1 MKILLMGNPNVGK
14 SVVFSRLTGV
24 QVTSS
29 NYAGT
34 TVGYTRG
41 KLKLGDK
48 VAELIDVPGTYSLEP
63 TCPAEKVA
71 QEMFLKENPDLLISV
86 MDATNLE
93 RNLFLTLQLLER
105 KIPSIVVLNMWDCAH
120 RKGVSLDIEKL
131 SNELGIPVV
140 PLTAVTGEG
149 LKNLTDIMEETLQN
163 PDSNRPQVSV
173 MSDEERWAYIGQLV
187 AKTQKIQ
194 HHHPS
199 LLERLERAS
208 VHPVYGLI
216 IAILVIYFTLQ
227 VVVGLGEFL
236 IGYIF
241 DPLYYNYYGPFIT
254 QLVSGFVP
262 SGIIHEILIGNGYEY
277 STSFGLLTT
286 GVYVEF
292 AVVLPYILS
301 FYLILGFLEDLGYLP
316 RLAVLIDS
324 LMHKLGLHGFSIIPI
339 ILGLGCNFPAV
350 LSTRIL
356 EGRREKFIA
365 TALIAIS
372 VPCMAQTAVIIGL
385 LGPYGLGYI
394 AVVYGT
400 LLTIFISMGLLL
412 NWLMPGESPEIFVE
426 IPPYR
431 LPHLKTL
438 LQKTWNRVRG
448 FMIEA
453 VPFVFLGLLTIN
465 ILYLVG
471 IMDFLTWILS
481 PILSQLLGLP
491 PDAIGALIMGFLR
504 KDLATAMLAPL
515 HLTAQQLTVASTFL
529 AVSFPCIATF
539 AVLVK
544 ELGIKDLL
552 KVVSIML
559 TVALLSGSLLN
570 LMWSVIL

>member
-34 TVGYTRG
+34 TVGYTKG
-41 KLKLGDK
+41 KLKLGSK
-48 VAELIDVPGTYSLEP
+48 EAELIDVPGTYSLESTSP
-63 TCPAEKVA
+63 VEEVA
-71 QEMFLKENPDLLISV
+71 HKMFQEENPDLLVIV
-86 MDATNLE
+86 TDATNLE
-93 RNLFLTLQLLER
+93 RNLFLTLQLLE
-105 KIPSIVVLNMWDCAH
+105 KKLPSLVVLNMWDRVQ
-120 RKGVSLDIEKL
+120 RKGVHLDTKKL
-131 SNELGIPVV
+131 SEEIGVPVI

-149 LKNLTDIMEETLQN
+149 LKCLTQTMEDAIQKPESFRS
-163 PDSNRPQVSV
+163 PVPV
-173 MSDEERWAYIGQLV
+173 MNDEKRWACIGRIISR
-187 AKTQKIQ
+187 TQRIE
-194 HHHPS
+194 HHHPT
-199 LLERLERAS
+199 LLEKLEKAS

-216 IAILVIYFTLQ
+216 IAILVIYLTLQ
-227 VVVGLGEFL
+227 VVVGMGEFL
-236 IGYIF
+236 IGYLF

-254 QLVSGFVP
+254 QLVSGFAP
-262 SGIIHEILIGNGYEY
+262 SGIINEILIGNGYEY

-301 FYLILGFLEDLGYLP
+301 FYLILGILEDLGYLP

-339 ILGLGCNFPAV
+339 ILGLGCSFPAV

-385 LGPYGLGYI
+385 LGPYGLNYI

-400 LLTIFISMGLLL
+400 LIAIFISMGLLL
-412 NWLMPGESPEIFVE
+412 NRLMPGESPEIFVE

-431 LPHLKTL
+431 VPHLKTL
-438 LQKTWNRVRG
+438 LQKTWNRVKG

-453 VPFVFLGLLTIN
+453 VPFVFLGLLAIN

-471 IMDFLTWILS
+471 VMDYLTWILS
-481 PILSQLLGLP
+481 PVLSTLLGLP
-491 PDAIGALIMGFLR
+491 SDAIGALIMGFLR

-515 HLTAQQLTVASTFL
+515 NLTAQQLTVASIFL

-544 ELGIKDLL
+544 ELGVKDLL
-552 KVVSIML
+552 KVLIIMVL
-559 TVALLSGSLLN
+559 VALLAGSLLN
-570 LMWSVIL
+570 LMWGVI

>member
-34 TVGYTRG
+34 TVGYTQGKVKLG
-41 KLKLGDK
+41 KLE
-48 VAELIDVPGTYSLEP
+48 AELVDVPGTYSLQP
-63 TCPAEKVA
+63 SCQAEEVA
-71 QEMFLKENPDLLISV
+71 RQMFQEESPDLVVSV

-93 RNLFLTLQLLER
+93 RNLFLTLQLLESGC
-105 KIPSIVVLNMWDCAH
+105 PLVLVMNMWDCAQS
-120 RKGVSLDIEKL
+120 KGVHLDL
-131 SNELGIPVV
+131 SNLSQALGVPVV
-140 PLTAVTGEG
+140 ALTAVSGEG
-149 LKNLTDIMEETLQN
+149 LKELVEVMEESLKQKDHYQ
-163 PDSNRPQVSV
+163 PKISN
-173 MSDEERWAYIGQLV
+173 MSDEKRWAYIGQLV
-187 AKTQKIQ
+187 SRVQRIE
-194 HHHPS
+194 HRHPT
-199 LLERLERAS
+199 LLQRLERAS
-208 VHPVYGLI
+208 VHPIYGFI
-216 IAILVIYFTLQ
+216 IALLVIYLTLQ
-227 VVVGLGEFL
+227 VVVGMGEFL
-236 IGYIF
+236 ISNIF
-241 DPLYYNYYGPFIT
+241 DPLYYQYYGPFIT
-254 QLVSGFVP
+254 QVVNSVAPNGV
-262 SGIIHEILIGNGYEY
+262 INEILIGNGYEY

-301 FYLILGFLEDLGYLP
+301 FYLVLGVLEDLGYLP
-316 RLAVLIDS
+316 RLAVIIDS
-324 LMHKLGLHGFSIIPI
+324 LMHKVGLHGFSIIPI

-356 EGRREKFIA
+356 EGRRERFIA

-385 LGPYGLGYI
+385 LGPYGLNYI

-400 LLTIFISMGLLL
+400 LLVIFITMGMLL
-412 NWLMPGESPEIFVE
+412 NRLMPGESPEIFVE

-431 LPHLKTL
+431 IPHLRTL
-438 LQKTWNRVRG
+438 LQKTWTRVKG

-453 VPFVFLGLLTIN
+453 VPFVFLGLLAIN
-465 ILYLVG
+465 VLYLVG
-471 IMDFLTWILS
+471 IMDYLTILLS

-491 PDAIGALIMGFLR
+491 SDAIGALIMGFLR

-515 HLTAQQLTVASTFL
+515 QLTAQQLTVASTFL

-539 AVLVK
+539 AVLFK
-544 ELGIKDLL
+544 ELGVKDLV
-552 KVVSIML
+552 KVVGIMMG
-559 TVALLSGSLLN
+559 VALLAGTILN
-570 LMWSVIL
+570 QIWSVI

>member
-34 TVGYTRG
+34 TVGYTQGKVKLG
-41 KLKLGDK
+41 KL
-48 VAELIDVPGTYSLEP
+48 VAELVDVPGTYSLQP
-63 TCPAEKVA
+63 SCQAEEVA
-71 QEMFLKENPDLLISV
+71 RQMFQEESPDLVVSV

-93 RNLFLTLQLLER
+93 RNLFLTLQLLESGC
-105 KIPSIVVLNMWDCAH
+105 PLVLVMNMWDCAQS
-120 RKGVSLDIEKL
+120 KGVHLDL
-131 SNELGIPVV
+131 SNLSQALGVPVV
-140 PLTAVTGEG
+140 ALTAVSGEG
-149 LKNLTDIMEETLQN
+149 LKELVEVMEESLKQKDHYQ
-163 PDSNRPQVSV
+163 PKISN
-173 MSDEERWAYIGQLV
+173 MSDEKRWAYIGQLV
-187 AKTQKIQ
+187 SRVQRIE
-194 HHHPS
+194 HRHPT
-199 LLERLERAS
+199 LLQRLERAS
-208 VHPVYGLI
+208 VHPIYGFI
-216 IAILVIYFTLQ
+216 IALLVIYLTLQ
-227 VVVGLGEFL
+227 VVVGMGEFL
-236 IGYIF
+236 ISNIF
-241 DPLYYNYYGPFIT
+241 DPLYYQYYGPFIT
-254 QLVSGFVP
+254 QVVNSVAPNGV
-262 SGIIHEILIGNGYEY
+262 INEILIGNGYEY

-301 FYLILGFLEDLGYLP
+301 FYLVLGVLEDLGYLP
-316 RLAVLIDS
+316 RLAVIIDS
-324 LMHKLGLHGFSIIPI
+324 LMHKVGLHGFSIIPI

-356 EGRREKFIA
+356 EGRRERFIA

-385 LGPYGLGYI
+385 LGPYGLNYI

-400 LLTIFISMGLLL
+400 LLVIFITMGMLL
-412 NWLMPGESPEIFVE
+412 NRLMPGESPEIFVE

-431 LPHLKTL
+431 IPHLRTL
-438 LQKTWNRVRG
+438 LQKTWTRVKG

-453 VPFVFLGLLTIN
+453 VPFVFLGLLAIN
-465 ILYLVG
+465 VLYLVG
-471 IMDFLTWILS
+471 IMDYLTILLS

-491 PDAIGALIMGFLR
+491 SDAIGALIMGFLR

-515 HLTAQQLTVASTFL
+515 QLTAQQLTVASTFL

-539 AVLVK
+539 AVLFK
-544 ELGIKDLL
+544 ELGVKDLV
-552 KVVSIML
+552 KVVGIMMG
-559 TVALLSGSLLN
+559 VALLAGTILN
-570 LMWSVIL
+570 QIWSVI

>member
-24 QVTSS
+24 QVTYS

-34 TVGYTRG
+34 TVGYTQG
-41 KLKLGDK
+41 KLKLGEME
-48 VAELIDVPGTYSLEP
+48 AEVVDVPGTYSLQP
-63 TCPAEKVA
+63 SCPAEEVA
-71 QEMFLKENPDLLISV
+71 RQMFQEENPDLVVSV

-93 RNLFLTLQLLER
+93 RNLFLTLQLLETGR
-105 KIPSIVVLNMWDCAH
+105 PMVLVLNMWDCAQS
-120 RKGVSLDIEKL
+120 KGVHLDLSLL
-131 SNELGIPVV
+131 SQALGVPVV
-140 PLTAVTGEG
+140 ALTAVSGEG
-149 LKNLTDIMEETLQN
+149 LKELVEAMAESLKGKDQYQPE
-163 PDSNRPQVSV
+163 VSR

-187 AKTQKIQ
+187 FRVQRIE
-194 HHHPS
+194 HRHPT
-199 LLERLERAS
+199 LLQRLERAS
-208 VHPVYGLI
+208 VHPIYGFI
-216 IAILVIYFTLQ
+216 IALLVIYLTLQ

-236 IGYIF
+236 ISHLF
-241 DPLYYNYYGPFIT
+241 DPLYYQFYGPFIT
-254 QLVSGFVP
+254 PAVNSVIP
-262 SGIIHEILIGNGYEY
+262 SGVINEILIGNGYEY
-277 STSFGLLTT
+277 ASSFGLLTT

-301 FYLILGFLEDLGYLP
+301 FYLVLGVLEDLGYLP
-316 RLAVLIDS
+316 RLAVIIDS
-324 LMHKLGLHGFSIIPI
+324 LMHKVGLHGFSVIPI

-385 LGPYGLGYI
+385 LGPYGLNYI

-400 LLTIFISMGLLL
+400 LLIIFISMGMIL
-412 NWLMPGESPEIFVE
+412 NRLMPGESPEIFVE

-438 LQKTWNRVRG
+438 LHKTWTRVKG

-453 VPFVFLGLLTIN
+453 VPFVFLGLLAIN
-465 ILYLVG
+465 VLYLVG
-471 IMDFLTWILS
+471 VMDYLTLLLS

-491 PDAIGALIMGFLR
+491 SDAIGALIMGFLR

-515 HLTAQQLTVASTFL
+515 GLTAQQLTVASTFL
-529 AVSFPCIATF
+529 AVSFPCVATF
-539 AVLVK
+539 AVLLK
-544 ELGIKDLL
+544 ELGVKDLL
-552 KVVSIML
+552 KVVSIMMG
-559 TVALLSGSLLN
+559 VALLAGTILN
-570 LMWSVIL
+570 LMWSVI

>member
-34 TVGYTRG
+34 TVGYTQG
-41 KLKLGDK
+41 KLKLGEME
-48 VAELIDVPGTYSLEP
+48 AEVVDVPGTYSLQP
-63 TCPAEKVA
+63 SCPAEEVA
-71 QEMFLKENPDLLISV
+71 RQMFQEENPDLVVSV

-93 RNLFLTLQLLER
+93 RNLFLTLQLLETGR
-105 KIPSIVVLNMWDCAH
+105 PMVLVLNMWDCAQS
-120 RKGVSLDIEKL
+120 KGVHLDLSLL
-131 SNELGIPVV
+131 SQALGVPVV
-140 PLTAVTGEG
+140 ALTAVSGEG
-149 LKNLTDIMEETLQN
+149 LKELVEAMAESLKGKDQYQPE
-163 PDSNRPQVSV
+163 VSR

-187 AKTQKIQ
+187 FRVQRIE
-194 HHHPS
+194 HRHPT
-199 LLERLERAS
+199 LLQRLERAS
-208 VHPVYGLI
+208 VHPIYGFI
-216 IAILVIYFTLQ
+216 IALLVIYLTLQ

-236 IGYIF
+236 ISHLF
-241 DPLYYNYYGPFIT
+241 DPLYYQFYGPFIT
-254 QLVSGFVP
+254 PAVNSVIP
-262 SGIIHEILIGNGYEY
+262 SGVINEILIGNGYEY
-277 STSFGLLTT
+277 ASSFGLLTT

-301 FYLILGFLEDLGYLP
+301 FYLVLGVLEDLGYLP
-316 RLAVLIDS
+316 RLAVIIDS
-324 LMHKLGLHGFSIIPI
+324 LMHKVGLHGFSVIPI

-385 LGPYGLGYI
+385 LGPYGLNYI

-400 LLTIFISMGLLL
+400 LLIIFISMGMIL
-412 NWLMPGESPEIFVE
+412 NRLMPGESPEIFVE

-438 LQKTWNRVRG
+438 LHKTWTRVKG

-453 VPFVFLGLLTIN
+453 VPFVFLGLLAIN
-465 ILYLVG
+465 VLYLVG
-471 IMDFLTWILS
+471 VMDYLTLLLS

-491 PDAIGALIMGFLR
+491 SDAIGALIMGFLR

-515 HLTAQQLTVASTFL
+515 GLTAQQLTVASTFL
-529 AVSFPCIATF
+529 AVSFPCVATF
-539 AVLVK
+539 AVLLK
-544 ELGIKDLL
+544 ELGVKDLL
-552 KVVSIML
+552 KVVSIMMG
-559 TVALLSGSLLN
+559 VALLAGTILN
-570 LMWSVIL
+570 LMWSVI

>member
-34 TVGYTRG
+34 TVGYTKG
-41 KLKLGDK
+41 KLKLGSK
-48 VAELIDVPGTYSLEP
+48 EAELIDVPGTYSLES
-63 TCPAEKVA
+63 TSPAEEVA
-71 QEMFLKENPDLLISV
+71 HKMFQEENPELLVIV
-86 MDATNLE
+86 TDATNLE
-93 RNLFLTLQLLER
+93 RNLFLTLQLLE
-105 KIPSIVVLNMWDCAH
+105 KKLPSLVVLNMWDCAQ
-120 RKGVSLDIEKL
+120 RRGVHLDWIKL
-131 SNELGIPVV
+131 SEEIGVPVI

-149 LKNLTDIMEETLQN
+149 LKCLTQTMEDAIQKPESFRS
-163 PDSNRPQVSV
+163 PVPV
-173 MSDEERWAYIGQLV
+173 MTDEKRWACIGRIISR
-187 AKTQKIQ
+187 TQKIE
-194 HHHPS
+194 HHHPT
-199 LLERLERAS
+199 LLEKLEKAS

-216 IAILVIYFTLQ
+216 IAILVIYLTLQ
-227 VVVGLGEFL
+227 VVVGMGEFL
-236 IGYIF
+236 IEYLF

-254 QLVSGFVP
+254 QLVSGFAP
-262 SGIIHEILIGNGYEY
+262 SGIINEILIGNGYEY

-301 FYLILGFLEDLGYLP
+301 FYLILGILEDLGYLP

-385 LGPYGLGYI
+385 LGPYGLNYI

-400 LLTIFISMGLLL
+400 LIAIFISMGLLL
-412 NWLMPGESPEIFVE
+412 NRLMPGESPEIFVE

-431 LPHLKTL
+431 VPHLKTL
-438 LQKTWNRVRG
+438 LQKTWNRVKG

-453 VPFVFLGLLTIN
+453 VPFVFLGLLAIN

-471 IMDFLTWILS
+471 VMEYLTWILS
-481 PILSQLLGLP
+481 PVLSTLLGLP
-491 PDAIGALIMGFLR
+491 SDAIGALIMGFLR

-515 HLTAQQLTVASTFL
+515 NLTAQQLTVSSTFL

-544 ELGIKDLL
+544 ELGVKDLL
-552 KVVSIML
+552 KVLIIMVL
-559 TVALLSGSLLN
+559 VALLAGSLLN
-570 LMWSVIL
+570 LMWSVI